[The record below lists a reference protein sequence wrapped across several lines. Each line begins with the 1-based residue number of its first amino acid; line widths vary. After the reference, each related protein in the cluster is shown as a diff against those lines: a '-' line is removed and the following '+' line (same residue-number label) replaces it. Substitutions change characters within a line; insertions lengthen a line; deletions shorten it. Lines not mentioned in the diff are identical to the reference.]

1 MKRVDVT
8 LGPGDLDDRGRCR
21 VWGGRQRH
29 EYLFSVSSRVTSAS
43 GYKSASIS
51 VFAVSFASWDEIE
64 EMLNGRSGGK
74 PGYSAV
80 CVFVVGQRNEVLRLA
95 PENAGLALEVTA
107 FWRWSVCIQIALR
120 SIVAVWAQ
128 AQSMAW
134 IIQRRVEGVDSCC
147 FALRWGGV

>member
-1 MKRVDVT
+1 MTGAGVAFGAVVNDKSIYSLYRLESPQLVDIC
-8 LGPGDLDDRGRCR
+8 LL
-21 VWGGRQRH
+21 
-29 EYLFSVSSRVTSAS
+29 LFSVFT
-43 GYKSASIS
+43 
-51 VFAVSFASWDEIE
+51 VSFASWDEIE

-95 PENAGLALEVTA
+95 PENAGLALELTA
-107 FWRWSVCIQIALR
+107 FWRWSVCTQIALR

-134 IIQRRVEGVDSCC
+134 ITQRRVEGLTRAV
-147 FALRWGGV
+147 LRCVGVGFKVAVS